1 MLATLRA
8 AVSKVRKAVVAAA
21 AVAVIAGLKKI
32 GVELDN
38 ETVATILDALVVSA
52 VVWAVPNAKPYVQ
65 DEV

>member
-32 GVELDN
+32 GIELDN

>member
-1 MLATLRA
+1 MLTTVRA
-8 AVSKVRKAVVAAA
+8 AVAKFRKAVVAAA

-38 ETVATILDALVVSA
+38 ETVGTIIDALVVSA